1 MTLIDQIRDLVANG
15 QTEKSIEELL
25 SYVKENN
32 NEVMDQLVLLKSRMK
47 TLNNAIIEGTIEDDV
62 AHMERAKINESI
74 LKILNDIT
82 PSYLNLEKKPIPS
95 VFKSTLKRENPF
107 NWVLI
112 VGAIALITGIVMFY
126 NSQQPVRERIEV
138 DAPTIEVDDA
148 LQKSTIQIQGKIIG
162 SKGINGQLVVRFIDD
177 KGLTIPGPINDP
189 AYRDLGGILTA
200 GTPSFY
206 INSNSYSL
214 NKYKIIIPHNYLNSS
229 NSDGKTRYLFRYSVE
244 IWIDNQKKSVTLFQ
258 PFTIKR

>member
-62 AHMERAKINESI
+62 AHIERAKINESI

-82 PSYLNLEKKPIPS
+82 PSYLDLEKPITRI
-95 VFKSTLKRENPF
+95 FKNPKKGENSF

-112 VGAIALITGIVMFY
+112 VGGIALMIGIVMFY
-126 NSQQPVRERIEV
+126 NSQQPVVERIEIET
-138 DAPTIEVDDA
+138 PTIEVDDA

-162 SKGINGQLVVRFIDD
+162 SKGKKGQLVIRFIDE
-177 KGLTIPGPINDP
+177 KGLTIPGPMNDP
-189 AYRDLGGILTA
+189 AYRDLYGILTT
-200 GTPSFY
+200 GTPAFY
-206 INSNSYSL
+206 INSNKYSL
-214 NKYKIIIPHNYLNSS
+214 NKYKIMIPHNYLNYS
-229 NSDGKTRYLFRYSVE
+229 NSDSKISYIFRYSVE
-244 IWIDNQKKSVTLFQ
+244 IWIDNQNKSASLFQ
-258 PFTIKR
+258 QFTIKR